1 MSLEFGLILT
11 GLGVLAMFS
20 ALVVIIIACEAL
32 KMAFKEAEVAI
43 TPAETLVEEAPLERE
58 GVNTR
63 A

>member
-1 MSLEFGLILT
+1 
-11 GLGVLAMFS
+11 MFS
-20 ALVVIIIACEAL
+20 ALAVIIIACEAL
-32 KMAFKEAEVAI
+32 KRTFKEAEVEI